1 MFAASTETFGEVCEL
16 QKLSFF
22 SIGHS
27 LAALAFV
34 VFRPEKLADGFAM
47 VENRRRAPI
56 RLFGLHCLTSLVV
69 HGSPMSIPSFKT
81 YFSFVAALL
90 MFGQMATA
98 QAEALPDFT
107 TLVEQASPAVVN
119 ISTTQKMPER
129 SVAQQ
134 QMPDLEGLP
143 PMLREF
149 LERGIPP
156 QGRKPGSPKSD
167 RQREA
172 QSLGSGFIISKDGYV
187 LTNNHV
193 IDGADEI
200 LVRLSDRSELKAKL
214 VGTDPRTDVAVLKIE
229 GKDLPTVKLGNSE
242 KLKVGEWVLAIGS
255 PFGFDH
261 SVTKGIV
268 SAKGRSLPNDTYVPF
283 IQTDVAI
290 NPGNSGGPL
299 FNMDGE
305 VVGINSQI
313 FTRSGGFMGL
323 SFAIPI
329 DVAMDVANQI
339 KASGKVNR
347 GWLGVVIQE
356 VNKDLAES
364 FGLDK
369 PAGALVAQV
378 LESGP
383 AAKGGVQVGD
393 VILSANGT
401 PIVMSADLPHLI
413 GNLKDGSKAELEVI
427 RNGKRQTLTVTVGAL
442 PDEGQE
448 MGTPESAGA
457 ERSSNRLGVSVVDL
471 TAEQQKSL
479 DIKGGVVIKEVTDG
493 PAALIGLQAGDV
505 ITHLNNQALTSA
517 KNFSEVAK
525 GLPKNRSVSMRVL
538 RQGRASFI
546 TFKLAE

>member
-1 MFAASTETFGEVCEL
+1 
-16 QKLSFF
+16 
-22 SIGHS
+22 
-27 LAALAFV
+27 
-34 VFRPEKLADGFAM
+34 
-47 VENRRRAPI
+47 
-56 RLFGLHCLTSLVV
+56 
-69 HGSPMSIPSFKT
+69 MSIPRLKPYLSLF
-81 YFSFVAALL
+81 AAVLFL
-90 MFGQMATA
+90 GQAVSA

-119 ISTTQKMPER
+119 ISTTQKLPDR
-129 SVAQQ
+129 KVADS

-143 PMLREF
+143 PAFREF
-149 LERGIPP
+149 FRNMPR
-156 QGRKPGSPKSD
+156 QPGSPNSPRGD
-167 RQREA
+167 RQRQT
-172 QSLGSGFIISKDGYV
+172 QSLGSGFIISDDGYV

-193 IDGADEI
+193 IEDADEI
-200 LVRLSDRSELKAKL
+200 VVRLSDRSELKAKL

-229 GKDLPTVKLGNSE
+229 GKNLPTVKLGDSD

-268 SAKGRSLPNDTYVPF
+268 SAKGRTLPNDTYVPF

-299 FNMDGE
+299 FNMNGE

-329 DVAMDVANQI
+329 DVAMDVANQL
-339 KASGKVNR
+339 KKDGKVSR

-378 LESGP
+378 MEDGP
-383 AAKGGVQVGD
+383 AAKGGLQVGD
-393 VILSANGT
+393 VILSMNGQ
-401 PIVMSADLPHLI
+401 PIDMSADLPHLV
-413 GNLKDGSKAELEVI
+413 GGLKEGAKANLDVI
-427 RNGKRQTLTVTVGAL
+427 REGKRKTVTVTVGAL
-442 PDEGQE
+442 PDED
-448 MGTPESAGA
+448 PELGDNPKAGA
-457 ERSSNRLGVSVVDL
+457 ERSSNRLGVSVADL
-471 TAEQQKSL
+471 TADQKKTL
-479 DIKGGVVIKEVTDG
+479 DLKGGVLIKDVQDG
-493 PAALIGLQAGDV
+493 PAALIGLQPGDV
-505 ITHLNNQALTSA
+505 ITHLNNQAIGSA
-517 KNFSEVAK
+517 KEFTEVAQ

-546 TFKLAE
+546 TFKLNE

>member
-1 MFAASTETFGEVCEL
+1 MSTPRLKTYLSMFAAV
-16 QKLSFF
+16 
-22 SIGHS
+22 
-27 LAALAFV
+27 
-34 VFRPEKLADGFAM
+34 
-47 VENRRRAPI
+47 
-56 RLFGLHCLTSLVV
+56 
-69 HGSPMSIPSFKT
+69 
-81 YFSFVAALL
+81 L
-90 MFGQMATA
+90 MLGQVLTA
-98 QAEALPDFT
+98 QAEEALPDFT

-119 ISTTQKMPER
+119 ISTKQKLPDNRM
-129 SVAQQ
+129 AAG

-143 PMLREF
+143 PMFREF
-149 LERGIPP
+149 FERNIPQQP
-156 QGRKPGSPKSD
+156 RSPRGD

-172 QSLGSGFIISKDGYV
+172 QSLGSGFIISNDGYV

-193 IDGADEI
+193 VADADEI
-200 LVRLSDRSELKAKL
+200 IVRLSDRSELQAKL
-214 VGTDPRTDVAVLKIE
+214 VGTDPRTDVALLKVE
-229 GKDLPTVKLGNSE
+229 GKDLPTVKLGDSE

-268 SAKGRSLPNDTYVPF
+268 SAKGRTLPNDTYVPF

-299 FNMDGE
+299 FNMKGE

-329 DVAMDVANQI
+329 DVALDVSNQL
-339 KASGKVNR
+339 KKDGKVNR

-378 LESGP
+378 LEDAP
-383 AAKGGVQVGD
+383 AAKGGLQVGD
-393 VILSANGT
+393 VILSMNGQ
-401 PIVMSADLPHLI
+401 PIVMSADLPHLV
-413 GNLKDGSKAELEVI
+413 GSLKDGAKARLEII
-427 RNGKRQTLTVTVGAL
+427 RNGKRQNLDITVGAL
-442 PDEGQE
+442 PEEDADIATG
-448 MGTPESAGA
+448 GPAGA
-457 ERSSNRLGVSVVDL
+457 ERSSNRLGVSVTDL
-471 TAEQQKSL
+471 TAEQKKAL
-479 DIKGGVVIKEVTDG
+479 ELKGGVVIKEVQDG
-493 PAALIGLQAGDV
+493 PAALIGLRPGDV
-505 ITHLNNQALTSA
+505 ISHLNNQAIASA
-517 KNFSEVAK
+517 KQFTEIAK
-525 GLPKNRSVSMRVL
+525 DLPKNRSVSMRVL

>member
-1 MFAASTETFGEVCEL
+1 
-16 QKLSFF
+16 
-22 SIGHS
+22 
-27 LAALAFV
+27 
-34 VFRPEKLADGFAM
+34 
-47 VENRRRAPI
+47 
-56 RLFGLHCLTSLVV
+56 
-69 HGSPMSIPSFKT
+69 MSIPRLKSYLTLF
-81 YFSFVAALL
+81 AAVL
-90 MFGQMATA
+90 MLGQVVTA

-119 ISTTQKMPER
+119 ISTRQKMPDR
-129 SVAQQ
+129 QLAGG

-143 PMLREF
+143 PMFREF
-149 LERGIPP
+149 FERNMPP
-156 QGRKPGSPKSD
+156 APRSPRGD

-172 QSLGSGFIISKDGYV
+172 QSLGSGFIISSDGYV

-193 IDGADEI
+193 VADADEI
-200 LVRLSDRSELKAKL
+200 MVRLSDRSEFQAKV
-214 VGTDPRTDVAVLKIE
+214 VGTDPRTDVALLKID
-229 GKDLPTVKLGNSE
+229 GKNLPTVKLGDSE

-268 SAKGRSLPNDTYVPF
+268 SAKGRTLPNDTYVPF

-299 FNMDGE
+299 FNMNGE

-329 DVAMDVANQI
+329 DVALDVSNQL
-339 KASGKVNR
+339 KKDGKVSR

-378 LESGP
+378 LEDGP
-383 AAKGGVQVGD
+383 AAKGGLQVGD
-393 VILSANGT
+393 VILSMNGQ
-401 PIVMSADLPHLI
+401 PIIMSADLPHLV
-413 GNLKDGSKAELEVI
+413 GGLKEGAKASLEVV
-427 RNGKRQTLTVTVGAL
+427 REGKRRTLDVTIGAL
-442 PDEGQE
+442 PDDDQE
-448 MGTPESAGA
+448 IVASANGGI
-457 ERSSNRLGVSVVDL
+457 ERSSNRLGVSVADL
-471 TAEQQKSL
+471 NAEQKKAL
-479 DIKGGVVIKEVTDG
+479 ELKGGVVIKEVQDG
-493 PAALIGLQAGDV
+493 PAAMIGLRPGDV
-505 ITHLNNQALTSA
+505 ITHLNNQAIISA
-517 KNFSEVAK
+517 KSFTEIAK
-525 GLPKNRSVSMRVL
+525 DLPKNRSVSMRAL

>member
-1 MFAASTETFGEVCEL
+1 
-16 QKLSFF
+16 
-22 SIGHS
+22 
-27 LAALAFV
+27 
-34 VFRPEKLADGFAM
+34 
-47 VENRRRAPI
+47 
-56 RLFGLHCLTSLVV
+56 
-69 HGSPMSIPSFKT
+69 MSIPRFKP
-81 YFSFVAALL
+81 FLSLFAAVLMLGQVA
-90 MFGQMATA
+90 TV

-119 ISTTQKMPER
+119 ISTTQKLPDR
-129 SVAQQ
+129 GVAAG

-143 PMLREF
+143 PMFREF
-149 LERGIPP
+149 FERNMPRGGP
-156 QGRKPGSPKSD
+156 QSPRRGD

-172 QSLGSGFIISKDGYV
+172 QSLGSGFIVSADGYV

-193 IDGADEI
+193 IADADEI
-200 LVRLSDRSELKAKL
+200 IVRLSDRSELKAKL
-214 VGTDPRTDVAVLKIE
+214 VGTDPRTDVALLKIE
-229 GKDLPTVKLGNSE
+229 GKNLPTVKLGDSS

-268 SAKGRSLPNDTYVPF
+268 SAKGRTLPNDAYVPF

-299 FNMDGE
+299 FNMSGE

-329 DVAMDVANQI
+329 DVALDVSDQL
-339 KASGKVNR
+339 KKDGKVSR

-378 LESGP
+378 LEDGP
-383 AAKGGVQVGD
+383 AAKGGLQVGD
-393 VILSANGT
+393 VILSMNGQ
-401 PIVMSADLPHLI
+401 PIDMSADLPHLV
-413 GNLKDGSKAELEVI
+413 GGLKAGAKASLEVI
-427 RNGKRQTLTVTVGAL
+427 REGKRRNVDVTVGAM
-442 PDEGQE
+442 PDDDQDLD
-448 MGTPESAGA
+448 AGA
-457 ERSSNRLGVSVVDL
+457 QAQTERSSNRLGVSVAEL
-471 TAEQQKSL
+471 TTEQKQAL
-479 DIKGGVVIKEVTDG
+479 ELKGGVVIKEVQDG
-493 PAALIGLQAGDV
+493 PAALIGLQPGDV
-505 ITHLNNQALTSA
+505 ITHLNNQAIESSKQFA
-517 KNFSEVAK
+517 DIAK